1 MRTSRRTSAIVMLS
15 ALAIAAAACGSSKSS
30 GGNAASSTS
39 GAAAT
44 TVAASATTAG
54 NAATTAAPSGGAT
67 TTAAG
72 GKLLSYDESA
82 KCGQKGYDGSIAK
95 IEAIDAVTVKF
106 TMCQADVAFPS
117 KVAFASFAIS
127 PSEYLDKAGT
137 TAGGDLVNKPIGTG
151 PYKLKAWDKG
161 NQVILERNDDYWGT
175 KAKAK
180 TVTVR
185 WQTEPAQRLV
195 ELQSGQADGIDNVG
209 TDDFDKIKGD
219 KTLQLLPRPALNVF
233 YLGMN
238 RDAAPF
244 DKEEVRQAVGAA
256 IDKQRLVDTFY
267 PKGSTAASQF
277 LPEAIP
283 GYAKGF
289 TDFTYNPD
297 KAKQLL
303 AAAGFP
309 NGFEV
314 NLSYRDKSRGYLPQ
328 PTPIATDI
336 QAQLAKVGI
345 KVTLDVQESTTLL
358 DNAAA
363 GKLPF
368 HLLGWGADYPD
379 ATNFLDYHFGKGAKP
394 QFGKG
399 FDDIWKDL
407 DQAGSNADPA
417 KRDALYAD
425 AAKLIAQ
432 HAPMIPIANGGSAV
446 AYKAE
451 VKGGQA
457 SPLSSEQFAPMD
469 NGKDQFNFLQNG
481 EPGGLYCADETDGEA
496 LRVCEQINESLLGYE
511 INGTKVVPSL
521 ADKYESSADLKEWTF
536 HLHPGVKFHD
546 GSALDANDVVRS
558 WRVQWDAADPAHKG
572 RTGEFSYFTSLFGGF
587 LNPPPAK

>member
-1 MRTSRRTSAIVMLS
+1 MKQAKGVS
-15 ALAIAAAACGSSKSS
+15 ALALASALALLAASCGSSKKSDT
-30 GGNAASSTS
+30 AT
-39 GAAAT
+39 AT
-44 TVAASATTAG
+44 TTGSATTA
-54 NAATTAAPSGGAT
+54 AQVATTAAAAGAT
-67 TTAAG
+67 TTAASAT
-72 GKLLSYDESA
+72 KLLAYDESA
-82 KCGQKGYDGSIAK
+82 KCGQKGYDGTIAK
-95 IEAIDAVTVKF
+95 IEAIDELTVKF

-117 KVAFASFAIS
+117 KVAFASFAVL

-137 TAGGDLVNKPIGTG
+137 TQGGDLVNLPIGTG
-151 PYKLKAWDKG
+151 PYKLKAWEKG
-161 NQVILERNDDYWGT
+161 SQIVLERNDAYWGT

-185 WQTEPAQRLV
+185 WSTEPAQRLV
-195 ELQSGQADGIDNVG
+195 ELQNGQADGIDNVG
-209 TDDFDKIKGD
+209 TDDFAKIKAD
-219 KTLQLLPRPALNVF
+219 PNLQIIERPALNIF

-238 RDAAPF
+238 RDIAPF
-244 DKEEVRQAVGAA
+244 DNEKVRQAVGYA

-267 PKGSTAASQF
+267 PKGSTAATQF
-277 LPEAIP
+277 LPAAIP
-283 GYAKGF
+283 GYAAGF
-289 TDFTYNPD
+289 KDFTYDPE
-297 KAKQLL
+297 KAKALL
-303 AAAGFP
+303 TEAGFP
-309 NGFEV
+309 TGFSV
-314 NLSYRDKSRGYLPQ
+314 KLSYRDKSRGYLPQ

-345 KVTLDVQESTTLL
+345 KVELDVQESTTLL

-399 FDDIWKDL
+399 FDDIQKDL
-407 DQAGSNADPA
+407 SDAGSTSDTA
-417 KRDALYAD
+417 KRNALYAD

-446 AYKAE
+446 AYKAS
-451 VKGGQA
+451 VKGAQA
-457 SPLSSEQFAPMD
+457 SPLSSEVFAPMD

-511 INGTKVVPSL
+511 VNGTKVVPAL
-521 ADKYESSADLKEWTF
+521 AETFEASADLTTWTF
-536 HLHPGVKFHD
+536 HLRKGVTFTD
-546 GSALDANDVVRS
+546 GSAMDANDVVRS
-558 WRVQWDAADPAHKG
+558 WRVQWDANDPAHKG